1 MAGKRVPVRLKG
13 SGASTTKRMCRVS
26 DRGELAL
33 RWGRAGIAGA
43 AALLLCAML
52 TGCSSVSHVIADSWP
67 HVLGGLPEGVPPRA
81 QTPPAY
87 MAVHDTPPARD
98 TKKMTPEERAKFE
111 AELAASRS
119 QNTSQAE
126 GAKSEAPGQ
135 LPPVH

>member
-1 MAGKRVPVRLKG
+1 M
-13 SGASTTKRMCRVS
+13 
-26 DRGELAL
+26 L
-33 RWGRAGIAGA
+33 RDGGTGIAGVA
-43 AALLLCAML
+43 AVLLCAVL

-67 HVLGGLPEGVPPRA
+67 RVLGGLPEGVPPRPE
-81 QTPPAY
+81 TPPAY
-87 MAVHDTPPARD
+87 MAVHDAPPARD

-126 GAKSEAPGQ
+126 GVKSEAPGQ

>member
-1 MAGKRVPVRLKG
+1 
-13 SGASTTKRMCRVS
+13 MCCVS
-26 DRGELAL
+26 DRAGWML
-33 RWGRAGIAGA
+33 RAYHARIAGLSA
-43 AALLLCAML
+43 VLLCTVL

-67 HVLGGLPEGVPPRA
+67 RALGGLPEGVPPRA

-111 AELAASRS
+111 AELAASRG

-126 GAKSEAPGQ
+126 EVKSEAPGQ